1 MNHKPEMKMK
11 SRIFVMLILVLIMT
25 QAQALAQESQKQ
37 AGFRFGNTTGFTGR
51 IITENN
57 FAFEGIL
64 GFRNGGVQ
72 LYGLFESRRPLNLN
86 RIENM
91 FLYFGGGAHAGFVRW
106 DAYHN
111 NNDPYNGYPYYH
123 DDYHDWHTGPAFG
136 VDGIIGME
144 YSFNSAPISL
154 AVDFKPF
161 FEFYGP
167 FYLRANFW
175 DFGFHVRYN
184 F

>member
-1 MNHKPEMKMK
+1 MKREL
-11 SRIFVMLILVLIMT
+11 RIIIMLVLVTLIS
-25 QAQALAQESQKQ
+25 QLHAQENKKQ
-37 AGFRFGNTTGFTGR
+37 AGFRIGNTTGFTGR

-72 LYGLFESRRPLNLN
+72 FYALCEQRKPVYLN

-91 FLYFGGGAHAGFVRW
+91 FLYFGGGAHVGFVRW
-106 DAYHN
+106 DAYDN
-111 NNDPYNGYPYYH
+111 PYDPYPGYPYH
-123 DDYHDWHTGPAFG
+123 NDYHDWHTGPAFG
-136 VDGIIGME
+136 IDGIIGME
-144 YSFNSAPISL
+144 YSFNSAPISM
-154 AVDFKPF
+154 AIDFKPF

>member
-1 MNHKPEMKMK
+1 MKNMFK
-11 SRIFVMLILVLIMT
+11 IFMVVILAFYIS
-25 QAQALAQESQKQ
+25 QADAQENIKQ

-64 GFRNGGVQ
+64 GFRNGGIQ
-72 LYGLFESRRPLNLN
+72 LYGLFESRKPIYLN
-86 RIENM
+86 RLDNV
-91 FLYFGGGAHAGFVRW
+91 FLYFGGGAHIGFVRW
-106 DAYHN
+106 NEYDQYYDPFN
-111 NNDPYNGYPYYH
+111 NNHYY
-123 DDYHDWHTGPAFG
+123 DNSYYWHTSLACGI
-136 VDGIIGME
+136 DGIIGME
-144 YSFNSAPISL
+144 YSFTSAPISL

-161 FEFYGP
+161 FEVYGP
-167 FYLRANFW
+167 FLMRANFW

>member
-1 MNHKPEMKMK
+1 MKITI
-11 SRIFVMLILVLIMT
+11 RIFMLMALTLLI
-25 QAQALAQESQKQ
+25 AAADAQENKKQ

-64 GFRNGGVQ
+64 GFRSGGAQ
-72 LYGLFESRRPLNLN
+72 LYGLFEVRQPLYLN
-86 RIENM
+86 RVENM
-91 FLYFGGGAHAGFVRW
+91 FLYFGGGAHIGFVRW
-106 DAYHN
+106 NEYDEYY
-111 NNDPYNGYPYYH
+111 DPYNHNYYY
-123 DDYHDWHTGPAFG
+123 DDYYDWHTGAAFG
-136 VDGIIGME
+136 LDGIIGME

-154 AVDFKPF
+154 AADFKPF
-161 FEFYGP
+161 FEVYGP
-167 FYLRANFW
+167 FLMRVNFW

>member
-1 MNHKPEMKMK
+1 MKILYK
-11 SRIFVMLILVLIMT
+11 IFMVVVLVVLISQV
-25 QAQALAQESQKQ
+25 QAQENQKQ
-37 AGFRFGNTTGFTGR
+37 AGFRFGNTTGFSGR

-72 LYGLFESRRPLNLN
+72 LYGLFEVRKPLYLN
-86 RIENM
+86 RLDNV
-91 FLYFGGGAHAGFVRW
+91 FLYFGAGAHIGFVRW
-106 DAYHN
+106 DQYDN
-111 NNDPYNGYPYYH
+111 TYDPYNGNPYYH
-123 DDYHDWHTGPAFG
+123 DNYHDWHYGPAFG

-144 YSFNSAPISL
+144 YSFTSAPISL

-161 FEFYGP
+161 FEMYGP
-167 FYLRANFW
+167 FYLRVNFW

>member
-1 MNHKPEMKMK
+1 MKITF
-11 SRIFVMLILVLIMT
+11 RIFMLMALTLLI
-25 QAQALAQESQKQ
+25 AAADAQENKKQ

-64 GFRNGGVQ
+64 GFRSGGAQ
-72 LYGLFESRRPLNLN
+72 AYGLFEVRQPLYLN
-86 RIENM
+86 RVENM
-91 FLYFGGGAHAGFVRW
+91 FLYFGGGAHIGFVRW
-106 DAYHN
+106 NEYDEYY
-111 NNDPYNGYPYYH
+111 DPYNNNYYY
-123 DDYHDWHTGPAFG
+123 DDYYDWHTGAAFG
-136 VDGIIGME
+136 LDGIIGME

-154 AVDFKPF
+154 AADFKPF
-161 FEFYGP
+161 FEVYGP
-167 FYLRANFW
+167 FLMRVNFW

>member
-1 MNHKPEMKMK
+1 MMQMKTMYK
-11 SRIFVMLILVLIMT
+11 IMLVLALSVNIF
-25 QAQALAQESQKQ
+25 QATAQENMKQ

-64 GFRNGGVQ
+64 GFREGGMQV
-72 LYGLFESRRPLNLN
+72 YGLFETRKPLYLN
-86 RIENM
+86 RVDNM
-91 FLYFGGGAHAGFVRW
+91 FLYFGCGAHIGFVRW
-106 DAYHN
+106 NEYDKHYDPYHN
-111 NNDPYNGYPYYH
+111 YY
-123 DDYHDWHTGPAFG
+123 DDNYDWHIGAAFG
-136 VDGIIGME
+136 LDGIIGME
-144 YSFNSAPISL
+144 YSFVNAPISM

-161 FEFYGP
+161 FELYGP
-167 FYLRANFW
+167 FLMKVNFW

>member
-1 MNHKPEMKMK
+1 MKITF
-11 SRIFVMLILVLIMT
+11 RIFMLLAMTLLISE
-25 QAQALAQESQKQ
+25 ADAQENKKQ

-64 GFRNGGVQ
+64 GFRSGGAQ
-72 LYGLFESRRPLNLN
+72 LYGLFEVRQPLYLN
-86 RIENM
+86 RVENM
-91 FLYFGGGAHAGFVRW
+91 FLYFGGGAHIGFVRW
-106 DAYHN
+106 NEYDEYY
-111 NNDPYNGYPYYH
+111 DPYNNNYYY
-123 DDYHDWHTGPAFG
+123 DDYYDWHTGAAFG
-136 VDGIIGME
+136 LDGIIGME

-154 AVDFKPF
+154 AADFKPF
-161 FEFYGP
+161 FEVYGP
-167 FYLRANFW
+167 FLMRVNFW